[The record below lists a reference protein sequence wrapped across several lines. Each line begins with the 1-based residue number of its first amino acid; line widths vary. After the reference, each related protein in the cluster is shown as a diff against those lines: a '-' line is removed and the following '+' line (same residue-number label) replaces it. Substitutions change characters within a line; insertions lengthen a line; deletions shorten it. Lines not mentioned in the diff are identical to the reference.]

1 MAEELDL
8 PLAAGGSVTLRRRKK
23 QRGLEPDRCY
33 WLANEHRIRGK
44 DDINLQVDPPPDLAI
59 EVETTR
65 SLLNRVSIYATLGV
79 PELWRLRRKVLT
91 FHTLGADG
99 RYVQRGDSPT
109 FAAIGVTP
117 DDLMRFVAMR
127 HTQDDNAIVRQFRA
141 WVRQRIA
148 PPQTPSP

>member
-33 WLANEHRIRGK
+33 WLANEPRIRGK

-65 SLLNRVSIYATLGV
+65 SLLNRVSIYESLGV
-79 PELWRLRRKVLT
+79 PELWRLRRKILSI
-91 FHTLGADG
+91 HTLGTDG
-99 RYVQRGDSPT
+99 RYAQQSASPT
-109 FAAIGVTP
+109 FAAVGVTP
-117 DDLMRFVAMR
+117 ADLMQFVAMR
-127 HTQDDNAIVRQFRA
+127 STQNDTVIVRQFRA

-148 PPQTPSP
+148 PSQAPSP